1 MAAMARKKNSA
12 RVLSSRTV
20 FRGPVFTVTTDQVL
34 EPGGV
39 RVRRDVVRHQ
49 GSVVI
54 LPVDD
59 SGKEPRVLLVRQF
72 RHAAGKTLWELP
84 AGRIDEG
91 EEERAAAQRELI
103 EETGYRAERWKRVL
117 FFYAS
122 PGFLDET
129 MSLWMATGLRA
140 GAAAP
145 EDDENI
151 RKRFFPFPAAARMA
165 LDGRIEDGKTIAGV
179 LWLASFQRRHR

>member
-1 MAAMARKKNSA
+1 MAAMAKKQSA
-12 RVLSSRTV
+12 RVLSSKTV
-20 FRGPVFTVTTDQVL
+20 YRGPVFTVTTDRVL

-39 RVRRDVVRHQ
+39 KARRDVVRHP

-59 SGKEPRVLLVRQF
+59 TAREPRVLLIRQF
-72 RHAAGKTLWELP
+72 RHAAGKPLWELP
-84 AGRIDEG
+84 AGRIDAG
-91 EEERAAAQRELI
+91 ESARAAAQRELT
-103 EETGYRAERWKRVL
+103 EETGFWAKCWKRVL